1 MKIFSYLSHRELCTY
16 SLVCKKWAIMAADPR
31 LWGFVSLR
39 PEISGLHIDRPEFLI
54 QNLIPNKLQ
63 GSLRYLELATELIT
77 PQVLQEL
84 AKRCPNLTHLLL
96 DFSQANQLHD
106 FSDLSAFPTKLK
118 FLCLCLSDVIFLD
131 NFMKRIYSF
140 INGLEMLH
148 IQGTYEKVNHRP
160 ICICCEV
167 YIVTVQKNN

>member
-1 MKIFSYLSHRELCTY
+1 MFNVNIFAYKKILH
-16 SLVCKKWAIMAADPR
+16 AIC
-31 LWGFVSLR
+31 LYTCCS
-39 PEISGLHIDRPEFLI
+39 S
-54 QNLIPNKLQ
+54 
-63 GSLRYLELATELIT
+63 S

-106 FSDLSAFPTKLK
+106 FSELSAFPTKLR

-148 IQGTYEKVNHRP
+148 IQGTYEKVPSVPDSVTYHNRILFIKIHVLFRLKKKKVKFMRLSTSGLSSRRP
-160 ICICCEV
+160 R
-167 YIVTVQKNN
+167 T